1 MRPNNLFWFFLKNKL
16 IQFYPIYIFR
26 GFGASLILASILLSS
41 SGILNDEYIIY
52 LNNITIIGSVIS
64 LLMTFEIGKIV
75 FYYSNSGKKKPKI
88 NRAPSVFY
96 LLILLIIF
104 LVGNYLRIS
113 FEMLFLGFVYAII
126 LSLFNFIVAEL
137 SFKPTYKIDS
147 KMLISLPIFL
157 LSFSFLILLIDESFM
172 AILII
177 YFFIQSMI
185 IFLNK
190 IHLARFLNMM
200 HSFNFYFFKK
210 EILEKFL
217 FLFLITLLIVLI
229 IQFPRIL
236 INNSGLH
243 NMFLSLS
250 FVMFL
255 SQGIESYV
263 FSRILEK
270 YMAVKRLSSEFD
282 ISNVE
287 ILSIFLFP
295 LINTLLVFLLFNIF
309 WMDQNWMASYFFIVF
324 ALEFFRILV
333 TTSAN
338 GLGLFKS
345 KMRMNLLLMSLIF
358 SILFSYLYLSNN
370 QEILSLI
377 NTGF

>member
-1 MRPNNLFWFFLKNKL
+1 MRPNKLFGFFLKNKL
-16 IQFYPIYIFR
+16 IQFYPIYFFR

-88 NRAPSVFY
+88 NRAPSAFY

-113 FEMLFLGFVYAII
+113 FEMLFLSFVYAII

-190 IHLARFLNMM
+190 KHLARFLNMM

-295 LINTLLVFLLFNIF
+295 LINTLLVFLLFKIF

-345 KMRMNLLLMSLIF
+345 KMRMNLLLISLIL

-370 QEILSLI
+370 QEILSSI

>member
-190 IHLARFLNMM
+190 KHLARFLNMM

-295 LINTLLVFLLFNIF
+295 LINTLLVFLLFKIF

-370 QEILSLI
+370 QEILSSI

>member
-26 GFGASLILASILLSS
+26 GIGASLILASILLSS

-190 IHLARFLNMM
+190 KHLARFLNMM
-200 HSFNFYFFKK
+200 RSFNFYFFKK

-295 LINTLLVFLLFNIF
+295 LINTLLVFLLFKIF

-345 KMRMNLLLMSLIF
+345 KMRMNLLLISLIL

-370 QEILSLI
+370 QEILSSI

>member
-190 IHLARFLNMM
+190 KHLARFLNMM

-217 FLFLITLLIVLI
+217 FLFLITLLIVFI

-270 YMAVKRLSSEFD
+270 YMAVKRLSLEFD

-295 LINTLLVFLLFNIF
+295 LINTLLVFLLFKIF

-370 QEILSLI
+370 QEILSSI

>member
-26 GFGASLILASILLSS
+26 GIGASLILASILLSS

-113 FEMLFLGFVYAII
+113 FEMLFLSFVYAII

-200 HSFNFYFFKK
+200 RSFNFYFFKK

-295 LINTLLVFLLFNIF
+295 LINTLLVFLLFKIF

>member
-113 FEMLFLGFVYAII
+113 FEMLFLAFVYAII

-200 HSFNFYFFKK
+200 RSFNFYFFKK

-295 LINTLLVFLLFNIF
+295 LINTLLVFLLFKIF

-345 KMRMNLLLMSLIF
+345 KMRMNLLLISLIL

-370 QEILSLI
+370 QEILSSI

>member
-26 GFGASLILASILLSS
+26 GIGASLILASILLSS

-177 YFFIQSMI
+177 YFFIQSMT

-190 IHLARFLNMM
+190 KHLARFLNMM
-200 HSFNFYFFKK
+200 RSFDFYFFKK

-295 LINTLLVFLLFNIF
+295 LINTLLVFLLFKIF

-345 KMRMNLLLMSLIF
+345 KMRMNLLLISLIL

-370 QEILSLI
+370 QEILSSI

>member
-41 SGILNDEYIIY
+41 TGIVNDEYIIY

-96 LLILLIIF
+96 LLILLSIF

-295 LINTLLVFLLFNIF
+295 LINTLLVFLLFKIF

-370 QEILSLI
+370 QEILSSI

>member
-190 IHLARFLNMM
+190 KHLARFLNMM
-200 HSFNFYFFKK
+200 RSFDFYFFKK

-217 FLFLITLLIVLI
+217 FLFLITLLIVFI

-270 YMAVKRLSSEFD
+270 YMAVKRLSLEFD

-295 LINTLLVFLLFNIF
+295 LINTLLVFLLFKIF

-370 QEILSLI
+370 QEILSSI

>member
-26 GFGASLILASILLSS
+26 GLGASLILASILLSS

-96 LLILLIIF
+96 LLILLSIF

-113 FEMLFLGFVYAII
+113 FEMLFLAFVYAII

-200 HSFNFYFFKK
+200 RSFNFYFFKK

-295 LINTLLVFLLFNIF
+295 LINTLLVFLLFKIF

-345 KMRMNLLLMSLIF
+345 KMRMNLLLISLIL

>member
-26 GFGASLILASILLSS
+26 GIGASLILASILLSS

-88 NRAPSVFY
+88 NRAPSIFY

-200 HSFNFYFFKK
+200 RSFNFYFFKK

-295 LINTLLVFLLFNIF
+295 LINTLLVFLLFKIF

-370 QEILSLI
+370 QEILSSI

>member
-26 GFGASLILASILLSS
+26 GIGASLILASILLSS

-200 HSFNFYFFKK
+200 RSFNFYFFKK

-295 LINTLLVFLLFNIF
+295 LINTLLVFLLFKIF

-370 QEILSLI
+370 QEILSSI

>member
-113 FEMLFLGFVYAII
+113 FEMLFLSFVYAII
-126 LSLFNFIVAEL
+126 LSLCNFIVAEL

-190 IHLARFLNMM
+190 KHLARFLNMM

-295 LINTLLVFLLFNIF
+295 LINTLLVFLLFKIF

-370 QEILSLI
+370 QEILSSI

>member
-26 GFGASLILASILLSS
+26 GIGASLILASILLSS

-190 IHLARFLNMM
+190 KHLARFLNMM

-295 LINTLLVFLLFNIF
+295 LINTLLVFLLFKIF

-345 KMRMNLLLMSLIF
+345 KMRMNLLLISLIL

-370 QEILSLI
+370 QEILSSI

>member
-26 GFGASLILASILLSS
+26 GIGASLILASILLSS

-113 FEMLFLGFVYAII
+113 FEMLFLSFVYAII

-200 HSFNFYFFKK
+200 RSFDFYFFKK

-270 YMAVKRLSSEFD
+270 YMAVKRLSLEFD

-295 LINTLLVFLLFNIF
+295 LINTLLVFLLFKIF

>member
-200 HSFNFYFFKK
+200 RSFNFYFFKK

-295 LINTLLVFLLFNIF
+295 LINTLLVFLLFKIF

-370 QEILSLI
+370 QEILSSI

>member
-1 MRPNNLFWFFLKNKL
+1 
-16 IQFYPIYIFR
+16 
-26 GFGASLILASILLSS
+26 
-41 SGILNDEYIIY
+41 
-52 LNNITIIGSVIS
+52 
-64 LLMTFEIGKIV
+64 
-75 FYYSNSGKKKPKI
+75 
-88 NRAPSVFY
+88 
-96 LLILLIIF
+96 
-104 LVGNYLRIS
+104 
-113 FEMLFLGFVYAII
+113 
-126 LSLFNFIVAEL
+126 
-137 SFKPTYKIDS
+137 
-147 KMLISLPIFL
+147 LPIFL

-177 YFFIQSMI
+177 YFFIQSMT

-190 IHLARFLNMM
+190 KHLARFLNMM
-200 HSFNFYFFKK
+200 RSFDFYFFKK

-217 FLFLITLLIVLI
+217 FLFLIALLIVFI

-295 LINTLLVFLLFNIF
+295 LINTLLVFLLFKIF

-370 QEILSLI
+370 QEILSSI

>member
-16 IQFYPIYIFR
+16 IQFYPIYFFR

-96 LLILLIIF
+96 LLILLSIF

-113 FEMLFLGFVYAII
+113 FEMLFLAFVYAII

-177 YFFIQSMI
+177 YFFIQSMT

-190 IHLARFLNMM
+190 KHLARFLNMM

-270 YMAVKRLSSEFD
+270 YMAVKRLSLEFD

-295 LINTLLVFLLFNIF
+295 LINTLLVFLLFKIF

-345 KMRMNLLLMSLIF
+345 KMRMNLLLISLIL

-370 QEILSLI
+370 QEILSSI

>member
-16 IQFYPIYIFR
+16 IQFYPIYFFR
-26 GFGASLILASILLSS
+26 GLGASLILASILLSS

-96 LLILLIIF
+96 LLILLSIF

-190 IHLARFLNMM
+190 KHLARFLNMM

-295 LINTLLVFLLFNIF
+295 LINTLLVFLLFKIF

-370 QEILSLI
+370 QEILSSI

>member
-217 FLFLITLLIVLI
+217 FLFLITLLIIFI

-270 YMAVKRLSSEFD
+270 YMAVKRLSLEFD

-295 LINTLLVFLLFNIF
+295 LINTLLVFLLFKIF

-370 QEILSLI
+370 QEILSSI

>member
-26 GFGASLILASILLSS
+26 GIGASLILASILLSS

-75 FYYSNSGKKKPKI
+75 FYYSNSGEKKPKI

-96 LLILLIIF
+96 LLILLSIF

-113 FEMLFLGFVYAII
+113 FEMLFLAFVYAII

-200 HSFNFYFFKK
+200 RSFNFYFFKK

-295 LINTLLVFLLFNIF
+295 LINTLLVFLLFKIF

-324 ALEFFRILV
+324 ALEFFRISV

-345 KMRMNLLLMSLIF
+345 KMRMNLLLISLIL

-370 QEILSLI
+370 QEILSSI

>member
-16 IQFYPIYIFR
+16 IQFYPIYFFR

-113 FEMLFLGFVYAII
+113 FEMLFLSFVYAII

-200 HSFNFYFFKK
+200 RSFNFYFFKK

-217 FLFLITLLIVLI
+217 FLFLITLLIVFI

-295 LINTLLVFLLFNIF
+295 LINTLLVFLLFKIF

-345 KMRMNLLLMSLIF
+345 KMRMNLLLISLIL

-370 QEILSLI
+370 QEILSSI

>member
-88 NRAPSVFY
+88 NRAPSAFY

-200 HSFNFYFFKK
+200 RSFNFYFFKK

-217 FLFLITLLIVLI
+217 FLFLIALLIVLI

-295 LINTLLVFLLFNIF
+295 LINTLLVFLLFKIF

-345 KMRMNLLLMSLIF
+345 KMRMNLLLMTFIF

>member
-26 GFGASLILASILLSS
+26 GIGASLILASILLSS

-190 IHLARFLNMM
+190 KHLARFLNMM

-295 LINTLLVFLLFNIF
+295 LINTLLVFLLFKIF

-370 QEILSLI
+370 QEILSSI

>member
-200 HSFNFYFFKK
+200 RSFNFYFFKK

-295 LINTLLVFLLFNIF
+295 LINTLLVFLLFKIF

-345 KMRMNLLLMSLIF
+345 KMRMNLLLISLIL

-370 QEILSLI
+370 QEILSSI

>member
-26 GFGASLILASILLSS
+26 GIGASLILASILLSS

-88 NRAPSVFY
+88 NRAPSIFY

-126 LSLFNFIVAEL
+126 LSLCNFIVAEL

-217 FLFLITLLIVLI
+217 FLFLITLLIVFI

-295 LINTLLVFLLFNIF
+295 LINTLLVFLLFKIF

-370 QEILSLI
+370 QEILSSI